1 MVGMKKQTED
11 KIREMQ
17 IIEQSLQNVMMQKQS
32 FQAQLIELE
41 SALEEMEKSSEHYK
55 IVGSIMVKSEKESLK
70 KDLNSKKEML
80 ELRIKNLEK
89 QEMQFKDSA
98 EKLQAELLNELK
110 QQK

>member
-1 MVGMKKQTED
+1 MKKQTED

-17 IIEQSLQNVMMQKQS
+17 MIEQSLQNVLVQKQS

-41 SALEEMEKSSEHYK
+41 SALEELEKSSEHYK
-55 IVGSIMVKSEKESLK
+55 MVGSIMVKSEKESLK

-89 QEMQFKDSA
+89 QETQFKDSA
-98 EKLQAELLNELK
+98 TKLQAELLKELK

>member
-1 MVGMKKQTED
+1 MKKQTED

-17 IIEQSLQNVMMQKQS
+17 MIEQSLQNVLIQKQS

-41 SALEEMEKSSEHYK
+41 SALEELEKSSEHYK

-89 QEMQFKDSA
+89 QEIQFKDTA
-98 EKLQAELLNELK
+98 TNLQAELLKELK

>member
-1 MVGMKKQTED
+1 MKKQTED

-17 IIEQSLQNVMMQKQS
+17 MIEQSLQNVLLQKQS

-41 SALEEMEKSSEHYK
+41 SALEELEKSSEHYK
-55 IVGSIMVKSEKESLK
+55 IIGSIMVKSEKESLK

-89 QEMQFKDSA
+89 QETQFKDSA
-98 EKLQAELLNELK
+98 TKLQAELLKELK